1 MRPICFLLFCGVLLV
16 GCAKNKSAKPSP
28 KPKSSTAGTEQ
39 TVTPSGALVGKV
51 VRVNTGARFVVIS
64 YPLGQLPAVDQKL
77 NVYRAGAK
85 VGEIKISRE
94 RQDTNVVGD
103 VTAGEAQVGDEVRE
117 N

>member
-1 MRPICFLLFCGVLLV
+1 MRPTLFLLLCGVLLA
-16 GCAKNKSAKPSP
+16 GCAKDKSAQPSP
-28 KPKSSTAGTEQ
+28 KAKSATAGTDQ
-39 TVTPSGALVGKV
+39 TVTPSGALVGKI

-64 YPLGQLPAVDQKL
+64 YPLGQMPAVDQKL

-103 VTAGEAQVGDEVRE
+103 IAAGDAQLGDEVRE
-117 N
+117 D